1 MDRVSCLAYLLF
13 QENNEEIKEAALR
26 LVSGD
31 TSIKELTKT
40 KELLPYIQEAEK
52 NLKQMDLNR
61 NDVYEF
67 VENYLYAY

>member
-13 QENNEEIKEAALR
+13 QESSNEIKEAALR

-31 TSIKELTKT
+31 TSIKELKKI
-40 KELLPYIQEAEK
+40 KELLPYIEEAEN
-52 NLKQMDLNR
+52 NLKEMDLNR

>member
-13 QENNEEIKEAALR
+13 QENNAEIKEAALQ

-31 TSIKELTKT
+31 TSIKELKKM